1 MTKIKASI
9 ALLAASSCLAQVV
22 PIVKVNN
29 GEMTSP
35 AGGNYARGVT
45 ATFDGIYNYVTQTLN
60 LHGRLVTTTD
70 FAARNPLTASITGAG
85 VNISVPVTFLSS
97 EVRTTAGTV
106 PDNADDDYVPS
117 GSGDTFYITTYDL
130 LKNTSLAQGSY
141 LLTIKDNW
149 NETVAT
155 GGFSAVPEPEAVTIA
170 AALGLVGFGIWKRRS
185 S

>member
-22 PIVKVNN
+22 PIALVN
-29 GEMTSP
+29 GGSLTAP
-35 AGGNYARGVT
+35 AGGNYEGGVT
-45 ATFDGIYNYVTQTLN
+45 GIFGGTYNYVTQVVNLQGTLT
-60 LHGRLVTTTD
+60 TTTD
-70 FAARNPLTASITGAG
+70 FSAKNPLTASITAPG
-85 VNISVPVTFLSS
+85 VNISVPVTIVKS
-97 EVRTTAGTV
+97 ETRVTPAPV

-117 GSGDTFYITTYDL
+117 GNGVTFYITTYDL
-130 LKNTSLAQGSY
+130 VKNTSLAKGSY
-141 LLTIKDNW
+141 LLTIKDNL